1 MLTIRLVEASD
12 HADIVGLWHQGWHDA
27 HAALVPPEVLAFR
40 MIDHFATWLAEAR
53 DAFYVAMD
61 TELRGFV
68 SVKDAEIVKLYVG
81 RNARGQGVAH
91 ALLSFAE
98 RTLSENGVREAELFC
113 TAGNSRAENFY
124 LQEGWTL
131 SETFEDHLWMPNGI
145 ATRFA
150 VQTHCFRKSL
160 MAAP

>member
-1 MLTIRLVEASD
+1 MLTIRLAEATD
-12 HADIVGLWHQGWHDA
+12 QADIVRLWHQGWHDA

-40 MIDHFATWLAEAR
+40 TIDHFSTWLAEAR
-53 DAFYVAMD
+53 DAFYVAVD

-91 ALLSFAE
+91 KLLSFAE
-98 RTLSENGVREAELFC
+98 TKLSESGVREAELFC

-124 LQEGWTL
+124 LREGWTL
-131 SETFEDHLWMPNGI
+131 SETSEDHLWMPEGI
-145 ATRFA
+145 TTRFA
-150 VQTHCFRKSL
+150 VQTHRFQKNL
-160 MAAP
+160 LAAA